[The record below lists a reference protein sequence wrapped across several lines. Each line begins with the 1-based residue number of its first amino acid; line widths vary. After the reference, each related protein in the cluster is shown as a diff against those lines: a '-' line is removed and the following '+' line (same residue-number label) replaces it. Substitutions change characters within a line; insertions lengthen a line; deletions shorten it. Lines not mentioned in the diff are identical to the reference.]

1 MIYNSFIEPNNVTTD
16 SYFLRY
22 EFTEAMLDALGIKD
36 YTGVIYE
43 LVNYRYFEDDMLG
56 DWDSMIDGMI
66 NVSAD
71 AVNYHIS
78 FHNILSCAACRNFL
92 HKSLDLRVHEVQLP
106 IWRGELLLL
115 V

>member
-66 NVSAD
+66 NVSP
-71 AVNYHIS
+71 VLNPIS
-78 FHNILSCAACRNFL
+78 IHNNLTCAACGNFL
-92 HKSLDLRVHEVQLP
+92 HKSLNLRVHEVQLP
-106 IWRGELLLL
+106 IWR
-115 V
+115 